1 MRSIT
6 ILFIIFVNS
15 ITFGQQVFKKKKNL
29 LGSPFEITVV
39 ATDSIQANVYTELAI
54 SEVKRIENLISD
66 WIPTTQISKVNQ
78 NAGIS
83 PVKVDLEVF
92 ELVKRAINISKLTDG
107 AFDISYASMDK
118 IWKFDG
124 SMKEMPSTESI
135 KKSVEKVGYQNI
147 ILNENDTSI
156 FLKYPGMK
164 LGLGGIGQGYI
175 ADKIKVL
182 LQENGC
188 TSGLVNVSGDINTWG
203 KQPNGKDWTVGIVNP
218 LNKNKVFATF
228 PLNDSAVETSG
239 SYEKYVTFNGKR
251 YSHIID
257 PRTGY
262 PASGIVS
269 VSVFAKQ
276 TELAD
281 ALATGIFVL
290 GIEVGL
296 DLVNQLK
303 GIGCII
309 VDKKGVIHASK
320 NIDIKT
326 YQYMK
331 KIVFLALITVAA
343 VSCNSVKE
351 YDKQY
356 INDPDMKLS
365 ARSSERFE
373 TTFQV
378 YREAASGANGG
389 KTGGGCG
396 CN

>member
-124 SMKEMPSTESI
+124 SMKEMPTTESI

-147 ILNENDTSI
+147 VLNENDTSI

-281 ALATGIFVL
+281 ALATSIFVL

-309 VDKKGVIHASK
+309 VDEKGAIHASK
-320 NIDIKT
+320 NIDIKK
-326 YQYMK
+326 YK
-331 KIVFLALITVAA
+331 
-343 VSCNSVKE
+343 
-351 YDKQY
+351 
-356 INDPDMKLS
+356 
-365 ARSSERFE
+365 
-373 TTFQV
+373 
-378 YREAASGANGG
+378 
-389 KTGGGCG
+389 
-396 CN
+396 